1 MVLLTEKR
9 FSYRVHFMPADE
21 EIHSGDPLAALT
33 AVNHGVERCIAIDP
47 AQYLWSYKRFKARPE
62 GEPPLYG

>member
-1 MVLLTEKR
+1 
-9 FSYRVHFMPADE
+9 MPADE
-21 EIHSGDPLAALT
+21 EVHSSDLLTALT

-62 GEPPLYG
+62 GEPSFYD